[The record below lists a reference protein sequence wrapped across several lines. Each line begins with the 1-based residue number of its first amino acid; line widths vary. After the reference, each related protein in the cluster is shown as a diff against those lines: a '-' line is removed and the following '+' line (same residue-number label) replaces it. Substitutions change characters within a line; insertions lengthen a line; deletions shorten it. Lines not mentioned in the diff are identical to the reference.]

1 MQYTYEQVQDMSI
14 RQINALFR
22 ARDESHLFPVN
33 NRFNATDKAIRRLQ
47 RLRRECLIAPGV
59 EYALALDEEISR
71 IVNAC

>member
-1 MQYTYEQVQDMSI
+1 MQYTYEQVQDMPI

-22 ARDESHLFPVN
+22 AQDESHLFPVN
-33 NRFNATDKAIRRLQ
+33 NRFNATERAIRRLQ
-47 RLRRECLIAPGV
+47 RLRRECPIAPGV

>member
-33 NRFNATDKAIRRLQ
+33 NRFNATERAIRRLQ
-47 RLRRECLIAPGV
+47 RLRRE
-59 EYALALDEEISR
+59 
-71 IVNAC
+71 

>member
-22 ARDESHLFPVN
+22 AQDTSYLFPVN
-33 NRFNATDKAIRRLQ
+33 NRFNVTDRAIRRLQ
-47 RLRRECLIAPGV
+47 RLRRECPIAPGV